1 MSGFFSLLLVDFYIS
16 RLSLVFFSVSGGR
29 DISHP
34 HMNSVNNRQQHNGG
48 NRKKMAKGYIIR
60 RSTCNKGGEDFEARR
75 GDSGVI
81 RRSETAQLLLGHA
94 LYTHTTRTWVS
105 IVLFSSPWTLFL
117 FLRLLSCS
125 CFSSFSYTHFILF
138 FFF

>member
-1 MSGFFSLLLVDFYIS
+1 MEEIE
-16 RLSLVFFSVSGGR
+16 
-29 DISHP
+29 
-34 HMNSVNNRQQHNGG
+34 
-48 NRKKMAKGYIIR
+48 KKMAKGYIIR

-105 IVLFSSPWTLFL
+105 SSSFLFALDTFSFPAVIVLF
-117 FLRLLSCS
+117 
-125 CFSSFSYTHFILF
+125 LF
-138 FFF
+138 FFFFLHAFHFVLLLLVH